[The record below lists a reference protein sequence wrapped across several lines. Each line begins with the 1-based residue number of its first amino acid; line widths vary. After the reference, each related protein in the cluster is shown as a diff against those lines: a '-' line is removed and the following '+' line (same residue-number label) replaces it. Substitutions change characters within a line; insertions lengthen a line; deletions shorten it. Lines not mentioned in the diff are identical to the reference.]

1 MAHFAKL
8 NSSGVVID
16 VTVIGNSDCLDADN
30 NESEAVGIA
39 FCKSLFGDDTIW
51 KQTSYNNN
59 SRKQYAVISGTYDA
73 TANEFVGIQP
83 AASWTLDSDN
93 DWQPPIALP
102 SDAGEIVNRDDI
114 TEAQKVYDWDE
125 DAYQADNST
134 GWVLRE

>member
-16 VTVIGNSDCLDADN
+16 VLVIADSDCLDADN
-30 NESEAVGIA
+30 NESEVVGIA

-51 KQTSYNNN
+51 KQTSYNHNM
-59 SRKQYAVISGTYDA
+59 RKQYACIGGAYDA
-73 TANEFVGIQP
+73 SANEFVCIQP

-102 SDAGEIVNRDDI
+102 SDAGEIVNAAGI
-114 TEAQKVYDWDE
+114 SEEQKVYDWDE

>member
-51 KQTSYNNN
+51 KQTQLRICSQFDTIWH
-59 SRKQYAVISGTYDA
+59 K
-73 TANEFVGIQP
+73 
-83 AASWTLDSDN
+83 
-93 DWQPPIALP
+93 
-102 SDAGEIVNRDDI
+102 
-114 TEAQKVYDWDE
+114 EADKTNIRV
-125 DAYQADNST
+125 
-134 GWVLRE
+134 

>member
-16 VTVIGNSDCLDADN
+16 VLVIADSDCLDADN
-30 NESEAVGIA
+30 NESEVVGIA

-51 KQTSYNNN
+51 KQTSYNHNM
-59 SRKQYAVISGTYDA
+59 RKQYACIGAS
-73 TANEFVGIQP
+73 ANEFVCIQP

-102 SDAGEIVNRDDI
+102 SDAGEIVNAAGI
-114 TEAQKVYDWDE
+114 SEEQKVYDWDE